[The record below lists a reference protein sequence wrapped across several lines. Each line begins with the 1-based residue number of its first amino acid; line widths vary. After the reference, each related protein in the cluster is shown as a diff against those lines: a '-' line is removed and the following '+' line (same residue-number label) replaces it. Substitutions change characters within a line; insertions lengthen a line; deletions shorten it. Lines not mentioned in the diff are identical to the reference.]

1 VKPFWDR
8 SFTLARLPSKRPEK
22 RGALGLGLLIGS
34 LLLLWLAWP
43 YVTLWRVE
51 RAAHEGDMEVLADL
65 IDMSSVRTE
74 IKHKLNKD
82 ADSDVGELSDPFI
95 QWLQEG
101 IAAMGSQAVD
111 RLVTLSWVR
120 ARLIEHIAGSNEG
133 LLGGG
138 SYAFF
143 DAPDGFIARIGLA
156 EDTPL
161 LLHLRFRGLRWRVSA
176 VYY

>member
-1 VKPFWDR
+1 MKPFWNR
-8 SFTLARLPSKRPEK
+8 SFTLARLPSRRSGK
-22 RGALGLGLLIGS
+22 RGALGLGLIVGG
-34 LLLLWLAWP
+34 LLVLWLAWP

-51 RAAHEGDMEVLADL
+51 RAAYDGDMAVLADL
-65 IDMSSVRTE
+65 IDMSSVRAE
-74 IKHKLNKD
+74 IKRKLNKD
-82 ADSDVGELSDPFI
+82 ADSDIGELSDPFI
-95 QWLQEG
+95 RWLQEG

-156 EDTPL
+156 ADTPL

>member
-1 VKPFWDR
+1 MKPFWDR
-8 SFTLARLPSKRPEK
+8 SFTLARLPSRRPGT
-22 RGALGLGLLIGS
+22 RGALVLGLLVGG
-34 LLLLWLAWP
+34 LLVLWLAWP

-51 RAAHEGDMEVLADL
+51 RAAHNGDMAVLADL
-65 IDMSSVRTE
+65 VDMSSIRAE
-74 IKHKLNKD
+74 IKRKLNKD
-82 ADSDVGELSDPFI
+82 ADSDIGELSDPFI
-95 QWLQEG
+95 RWLQEG

-120 ARLIEHIAGSNEG
+120 ARLIEHIADNNEG
-133 LLGGG
+133 LPGGD

-143 DAPDGFIARIGLA
+143 DAPDSFIARIGPA
-156 EDTPL
+156 ADTPL